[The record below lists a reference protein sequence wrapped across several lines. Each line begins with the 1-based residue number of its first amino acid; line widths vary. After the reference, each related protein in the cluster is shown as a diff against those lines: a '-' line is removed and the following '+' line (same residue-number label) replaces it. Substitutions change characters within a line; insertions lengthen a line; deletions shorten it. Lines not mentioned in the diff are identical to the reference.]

1 MFPHPDP
8 LIAHIH
14 LFLKTHATPEA
25 AAADESGVW
34 KHILRL
40 LPPPLSDSFNH
51 AAGRDH
57 AQPALKLQN
66 THGLRDIGTHYRM
79 PYGLDVK
86 IAEAYCMATNWLH
99 RQNKLDAHTAHAQI
113 TALANRLIDL
123 NPALARLQFDRNN
136 QRHCT
141 DIVMGVTSGFNT
153 DDMQFFLDGNSYQK
167 SMDNPAYAAKAA
179 AALDALGADH
189 LGWVPAPKTLD
200 RILAQR
206 PPKR

>member
-1 MFPHPDP
+1 MFQHPDP

-51 AAGRDH
+51 AAASEH
-57 AQPALKLQN
+57 LQPALTLQH
-66 THGLRDIGTHYRM
+66 THGLSNIGQHYRM
-79 PYGLDVK
+79 PHGLDVK
-86 IAEAYCMATNWLH
+86 MAEAYCMANGWLQH
-99 RQNKLDAHTAHAQI
+99 QGKIDRETTHENI
-113 TALANRLIDL
+113 SALANRLIDL

-136 QRHCT
+136 LRHCT